1 MRVLSLVR
9 LLLCNPRTVVH
20 VFPRSLSAL
29 ARCERASLWHFT
41 GFYTGLAT
49 RVAGPCK
56 PHGSDLA
63 IFFCFFPFSCTIL
76 HLLHRSPFS
85 SMHSTVSM
93 GTFASSSFSF
103 CDSRGPGFLFVVHVP
118 LHPEDG
124 GHDTSQW
131 RSGGTHDVPTCTST
145 VAMDPTDGSWQERAV
160 QIEAPE
166 LGCHVDV
173 LGVAHV
179 SATSAK
185 DAVGAVRGEGAR
197 VRADAVVL
205 ELDAHRLRALLER
218 ETWRMDSREETRSSM
233 DVLRRWA
240 ELGTNGYA
248 TRLVH
253 FGAQAVLGAEPG
265 GELRAAY
272 RAAKEAGA
280 MVVLGDRPASVTL
293 QRMAARGRTMNV
305 ASEEWEHLQN
315 NRPERSNQN
324 PSQRET
330 MEEERQETHRWEN
343 THQSTIETK
352 SSGDEQLIKAAERA
366 GCSNAREAMK
376 ALQRMFRKGSH
387 EPIVTSD
394 LREVRKCANAAIEH
408 MRDKALVEVPSVES
422 NFRTTLL
429 EERNLILAKAIKDT
443 CKKCS
448 NSQRDVRVVAVVG
461 ASHVP
466 GIQKEWEHCDTPE
479 ALAKISEY
487 NQSVPYDV
495 VSPRSSY
502 ALLGLGALGAVSLA
516 RRFPKLVVRGSG
528 VIVGSLLV
536 AGGVALHGVVQ
547 MEKQLQRLADASQ
560 RLKEEEEMGFWNDS
574 ESMEYKM
581 YRE

>member
-1 MRVLSLVR
+1 
-9 LLLCNPRTVVH
+9 
-20 VFPRSLSAL
+20 
-29 ARCERASLWHFT
+29 
-41 GFYTGLAT
+41 
-49 RVAGPCK
+49 
-56 PHGSDLA
+56 
-63 IFFCFFPFSCTIL
+63 
-76 HLLHRSPFS
+76 
-85 SMHSTVSM
+85 
-93 GTFASSSFSF
+93 
-103 CDSRGPGFLFVVHVP
+103 
-118 LHPEDG
+118 
-124 GHDTSQW
+124 
-131 RSGGTHDVPTCTST
+131 
-145 VAMDPTDGSWQERAV
+145 MDPTDGSWQERAV
-160 QIEAPE
+160 RIEAPE

-179 SATSAK
+179 STTSAK
-185 DAVGAVRGEGAR
+185 DAAGAVRGEGAR

-218 ETWRMDSREETRSSM
+218 ETWRMDSGEVTKSSM
-233 DVLRRWA
+233 DVLQRWA
-240 ELGTNGYA
+240 ETGTKGYA

-253 FGAQAVLGAEPG
+253 FGARAVLGAEPG

-293 QRMAARGRTMNV
+293 QRLAARGRTMNV
-305 ASEEWEHLQN
+305 PSKEWEQLQN
-315 NRPERSNQN
+315 DHPEMSN
-324 PSQRET
+324 PSPSQPET
-330 MEEERQETHRWEN
+330 MEEQGQETHRWESN
-343 THQSTIETK
+343 RTSAFETK
-352 SSGDEQLIKAAERA
+352 SSEDEQLIKAAERA
-366 GCSNAREAMK
+366 GCNNAREAMK

-408 MRDKALVEVPSVES
+408 MRDKALVEEPSVES

-448 NSQRDVRVVAVVG
+448 NLQRDVRVVAVVG

-502 ALLGLGALGAVSLA
+502 ALLGLGAFGAASLA
-516 RRFPKLVVRGSG
+516 RRYPKLVIRGSG

-536 AGGVALHGVVQ
+536 AGGVALHGIVEI
-547 MEKQLQRLADASQ
+547 EKQLQRLADASQ
-560 RLKEEEEMGFWNDS
+560 RLKEEEDMGFWNNS
-574 ESMEYKM
+574 KPMEYRA